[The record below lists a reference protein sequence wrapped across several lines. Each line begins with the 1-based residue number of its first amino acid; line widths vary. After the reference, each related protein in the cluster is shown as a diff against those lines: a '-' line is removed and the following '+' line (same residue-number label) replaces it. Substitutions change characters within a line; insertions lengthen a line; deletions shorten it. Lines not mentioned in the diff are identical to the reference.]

1 VTIKEK
7 KMRKLKV
14 RVCANCGDKKE
25 VVYYPTGKELCK
37 SCAYDK
43 FARETILKRY
53 ENHVHVKYTYIC
65 HSCDSVREFRTKRKS
80 NFCTKCS
87 RVWRY
92 KKKHKIYFDF
102 DTMSII
108 NLSPKPKPK
117 PIKMDIKRGKGR
129 PKIDNKRIGNQPSK
143 QAIERAKEMNR
154 KHKEALKEKPK
165 IVKQTVSEEELIAM
179 FLLTNSPSVVVKNE
193 PIPHAISPMES
204 KDRLW

>member
-1 VTIKEK
+1 
-7 KMRKLKV
+7 MRKLKV

-53 ENHVHVKYTYIC
+53 KNYVHVKYTYIC
-65 HSCDSVREFRTKRKS
+65 HGCNSVREFKTKRKS

-108 NLSPKPKPK
+108 NLTPKPKEK
-117 PIKMDIKRGKGR
+117 KKMDIKVGVGR
-129 PKIDNKRIGNQPSK
+129 PKIDNKKIRRQPSKEAIKQQREINRRHREAVANFTKRPPKPKISEEDMIASWLQTNQPSVTVNN
-143 QAIERAKEMNR
+143 EEPFP
-154 KHKEALKEKPK
+154 H
-165 IVKQTVSEEELIAM
+165 IVCGRGLGT
-179 FLLTNSPSVVVKNE
+179 PDGSVV
-193 PIPHAISPMES
+193 
-204 KDRLW
+204 W